1 MRIFYTLIT
10 PAWAAVEWP
19 RGAAIGRLSVRYA
32 SWLKSAAY
40 GRRSWLDACSGT
52 SRLWGSTGPVTSKS
66 AAFARQNRLNQ
77 YMPLGN
83 RGRVADGRR

>member
-66 AAFARQNRLNQ
+66 ASFARP
-77 YMPLGN
+77 MPIIACYATSM
-83 RGRVADGRR
+83 ADSVIH